1 MIENTGLKFL
11 LTTRKYVLGNI
22 DQSHIETRT
31 TKYWGTKGYENDPP
45 RKILIK
51 DISDTHLKNIIT
63 YIIKYNNHY
72 SDSIKQLME
81 NELTFRQLNNISVP
95 EYKKNK

>member
-11 LTTRKYVLGNI
+11 LASKKYIMGNI
-22 DQSHIETRT
+22 DISHIESRN
-31 TKYWGTKGYENDPP
+31 TKYWATKGYENDPP
-45 RKILIK
+45 RNILIK
-51 DISDTHLKNIIT
+51 DISDTHLKNILS

-72 SDSIKQLME
+72 SQSTKTLME
-81 NELTFRQLNNISVP
+81 NELTFRQLNNISIP